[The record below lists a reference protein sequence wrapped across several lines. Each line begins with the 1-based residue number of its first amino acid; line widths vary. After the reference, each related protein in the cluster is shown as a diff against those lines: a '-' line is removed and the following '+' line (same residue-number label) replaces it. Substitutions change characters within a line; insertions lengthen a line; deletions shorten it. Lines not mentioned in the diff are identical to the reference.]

1 MSFIATPFTNDAD
14 TDQQSSISNDGF
26 FPDVDLNVMRDKT
39 RIDGTVTDDRLIDA
53 TVSAMIHVNSELR
66 SYKDARIAAGIT
78 QLQDVEAPKINK
90 VSTLVSHYLRAVYCT
105 AKADLIERYTDY
117 DTTATSLDDKKLVG
131 WLSNGPDE
139 QRRNA
144 QWAISDIVG
153 RPHVTVELI

>member
-1 MSFIATPFTNDAD
+1 MSFIATPSTG
-14 TDQQSSISNDGF
+14 TPQQDIISNDGF
-26 FPDVDLNVMRDKT
+26 FPDVDLHVMRDKT

-53 TVSAMIHVNSELR
+53 TVAAIIHVNDQLSGFRQTQINAGYTNMTEVPAQHVNKSSVL
-66 SYKDARIAAGIT
+66 IA
-78 QLQDVEAPKINK
+78 
-90 VSTLVSHYLRAVYCT
+90 HYFRAVYCT

-144 QWAISDIVG
+144 QWAISDIIG
-153 RPHVTVELI
+153 RSHVTVELI